1 MDVTLLIFIICYV
14 SPLENMSLLKFLIV
28 SPLYMIMTVLT
39 MVYGA
44 VAIASDC
51 AKFTLEV
58 PHYFLLYLLHC
69 CYFVAIMCKC
79 QLQKVKYISLHG
91 ACVGHPHFRIYFVH

>member
-1 MDVTLLIFIICYV
+1 MDVTRLIFKICYV
-14 SPLENMSLLKFLIV
+14 SPLESNAMSLSKILIV

-51 AKFTLEV
+51 AKFILEV
-58 PHYFLLYLLHC
+58 PHYFLL
-69 CYFVAIMCKC
+69 
-79 QLQKVKYISLHG
+79 
-91 ACVGHPHFRIYFVH
+91 

>member
-1 MDVTLLIFIICYV
+1 MRNLCYIIIVCVKFLFIYVYTYCGPGREVWMLLVLFSRYAMCRL
-14 SPLENMSLLKFLIV
+14 SKTMLSLSKILIV
-28 SPLYMIMTVLT
+28 SPSYMIMTVLT

-58 PHYFLLYLLHC
+58 PHYFLL
-69 CYFVAIMCKC
+69 
-79 QLQKVKYISLHG
+79 
-91 ACVGHPHFRIYFVH
+91 

>member
-1 MDVTLLIFIICYV
+1 MDVTRLIFKICYV
-14 SPLENMSLLKFLIV
+14 SALENNAMSLSKILIV
-28 SPLYMIMTVLT
+28 SPSYMIMTVLT

-58 PHYFLLYLLHC
+58 PHYFLL
-69 CYFVAIMCKC
+69 
-79 QLQKVKYISLHG
+79 
-91 ACVGHPHFRIYFVH
+91 